1 MKNQYYSITNNYGIS
16 LYPEQ
21 TMDRRKFIILSSG
34 AILKF
39 ASLSAV
45 SSSEN
50 MTPDTK
56 TGNNS
61 GEIKQIVEG
70 VWLIKDSCNVYVI
83 KKGNR
88 AVAVD
93 FGSGRWL
100 EKLRRLG
107 IHHLDHVFLT
117 HHHADQCDGLT
128 ADFFGQFEVHAPA
141 GEEKFLDPV
150 QRKEKLTSERF
161 QKGCPESYS
170 VPEKGIDGIKYDIRG
185 FSNMY
190 WGGEKIRF
198 MHTPGH
204 GPNACSII
212 MTHGS
217 QHIVFCGDA
226 AYEGSTIW
234 HPFNLEWDHWT
245 GKGALAAWQGIS
257 QLSDIW
263 IDVLCPSHGPVILG
277 NPHEHLV
284 LLKQKL
290 MNFYNVKNSISP
302 LEKDNFLTPEEFLIN
317 GHVRRVLPHLYQFGS
332 NGYLLVS
339 SNGEGLIIDPFKS
352 DLDILEQLF
361 RHKRDIRITAAT
373 SSHYHFDHSDGMN
386 DMRTNYRAKSVLHP
400 LVAEPLLDITQSY
413 VPWLPADSIVTDE
426 LWPTEGSW
434 RWNEFDFKVSHAPG
448 QTWWHCV
455 FLTDIDGKS
464 VCFTGDSFQPNTRW
478 NGTGGFC
485 AYNNSRFSN
494 GFIPTSRKII
504 SWNPDILAAGHASFF
519 SYSKTKFEKIIAW
532 ANHAEQAVAALCPKK
547 DSETQYYSLGIVS
560 DKDITQKPDI
570 GLLRDGSYGW

>member
-1 MKNQYYSITNNYGIS
+1 
-16 LYPEQ
+16 
-21 TMDRRKFIILSSG
+21 MDRRRFLTISSG
-34 AILKF
+34 AMLKF
-39 ASLSAV
+39 VSNSAF

-50 MTPDTK
+50 IPSDKK
-56 TGNNS
+56 TYTNT
-61 GEIKQIVEG
+61 GEIKQIVKD
-70 VWLIKDSCNVYVI
+70 VWLIKDSCNVYII

-93 FGSGRWL
+93 FGSGRWF
-100 EKLRRLG
+100 EKLSRFG

-117 HHHADQCDGLT
+117 HHHADQCAGLQRG
-128 ADFFGQFEVHAPA
+128 FSGQFEVHAPT
-141 GEEKFLDPV
+141 GEEKFLDPD
-150 QRKEKLTSERF
+150 QRKEELTTERL
-161 QKGCPESYS
+161 QRGCPESYS
-170 VPEKGIDGIKYDIRG
+170 VTEKGIDGIKYDIRG

-190 WGGEKIRF
+190 WGGDKIRF

-217 QHIVFCGDA
+217 QQIVFCGDA

-245 GKGALAAWQGIS
+245 GKGALAAWQGIN
-257 QLSDIW
+257 QLSDIR
-263 IDVLCPSHGPVILG
+263 IDVLCPSHGPVMFE
-277 NPHEHLV
+277 NPHENLV
-284 LLKQKL
+284 RLKQKL
-290 MNFYNVKNSISP
+290 MNFYSVKNSISP
-302 LEKDNFLTPEEFLIN
+302 LEKDNFLTPEEFLIDGN
-317 GHVRRVLPHLYQFGS
+317 VRRVLPNLYQFGS

-352 DLDILEQLF
+352 DLEILEQLLQL
-361 RHKRDIRITAAT
+361 KREIRITAAT

-386 DMRTNYRAKSVLHP
+386 DMRTRYHAKSVLHP

-413 VPWLPADSIVTDE
+413 VPWLPAESTVTDE
-426 LWPTEGSW
+426 FWPTEGLW
-434 RWNEFDFKVSHAPG
+434 RWNEYEFKVAHAPG

-455 FLTDIDGKS
+455 FMTNIDGKS

-494 GFIPTSRKII
+494 GFIPTSQKIL
-504 SWNPDILAAGHASFF
+504 SWDPDILAAGHASFF
-519 SYSKTKFEKIIAW
+519 SYSTTKFEKIIAW
-532 ANHAEQAVAALCPKK
+532 AQHAEEAVTALCPNN
-547 DSETQYYSLGIVS
+547 DSETQYYSLGVS
-560 DKDITQKPDI
+560 SNNNITQKPDI
-570 GLLRDGSYGW
+570 SILRDELYGW